1 MLHNIAHMLRAKGM
15 KACVFLLMY
24 YGPLSGRNIVEFSV
38 ECHLKETDLDT
49 LTLVLWGIQLR
60 AVSQELYM
68 NLIRNICPGIR
79 LPKWLHFLWF
89 SELSIDLVLSSCEL
103 VCIISVYEVANKFK
117 RPNNYDNSSMKSW
130 VDLPGTEYMCAVVFT
145 AAYPLWTVMN
155 IHFD

>member
-1 MLHNIAHMLRAKGM
+1 M
-15 KACVFLLMY
+15 
-24 YGPLSGRNIVEFSV
+24 
-38 ECHLKETDLDT
+38 
-49 LTLVLWGIQLR
+49 LWGIQLR
-60 AVSQELYM
+60 AVSQGLYL

-130 VDLPGTEYMCAVVFT
+130 IDLPGTEYVCAVVFT

-155 IHFD
+155 VHFDYDEMGQWPGQNGRHFTNNIFWWIFLKTHVCFLSEFRASFLPIDNNHHKFR